1 MQLGTTH
8 KIIIYERT
16 ETLITCV
23 YHFILLP
30 ELLYSALH
38 AILK

>member
-8 KIIIYERT
+8 KIIIYKRT
-16 ETLITCV
+16 EALITCV
-23 YHFILLP
+23 YHFILLSK
-30 ELLYSALH
+30 LLYSALH